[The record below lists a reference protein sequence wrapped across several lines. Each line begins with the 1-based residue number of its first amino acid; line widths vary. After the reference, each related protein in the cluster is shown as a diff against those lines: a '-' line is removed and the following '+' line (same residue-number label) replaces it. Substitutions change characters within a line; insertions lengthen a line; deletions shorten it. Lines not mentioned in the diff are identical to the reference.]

1 VFVTAYDEF
10 ALDAFDRA
18 AVDYLVKPVTDE
30 RLARTMER
38 LRKAFQDAAPMPEL
52 AQLLR
57 QLTRGQPRAEG
68 GGLLR
73 WVRASRGNTTSHV
86 PIQDVMYFHSDD
98 KYVVVHTRDG
108 EHLIRTPLAEL
119 AEGLDP
125 DVFWQVH
132 RSTIVNMECVAGRAA
147 TSGRLFVRMRD
158 SDTELPVSRAYAPLQ
173 ADVAPALKPGSV
185 AIHELL
191 DLARFPV
198 AAPARQPHPDQP
210 AVDRQRQPP
219 SERGA
224 QRPRPARGLVV
235 RPRRRAEVVEAEPQ
249 PAIDQ
254 HIDQQ
259 VDIPAA
265 QRAPCGG
272 RANRPRRCRRREGR
286 AGAWI
291 PDA

>member
-1 VFVTAYDEF
+1 MSTAPTALIADDEEHLRAHLRGKLARLWPELQIVGEAANGVEAAASIARLAPDVAFLDIKMPGMSGLEVAQGIETDTRLVFVTAYDEF

-30 RLARTMER
+30 RLARTVER

-52 AQLLR
+52 AQLLS

-86 PIQDVMYFHSDD
+86 PIQEVMYFHSDD

-132 RSTIVNMECVAGRAA
+132 RSTIVNMECVAGTRRDE
-147 TSGRLFVRMRD
+147 SGRLFVRIRD
-158 SDTELPVSRAYAPLQ
+158 SDTELPVSRAY
-173 ADVAPALKPGSV
+173 V
-185 AIHELL
+185 H
-191 DLARFPV
+191 RF
-198 AAPARQPHPDQP
+198 RQM
-210 AVDRQRQPP
+210 
-219 SERGA
+219 
-224 QRPRPARGLVV
+224 
-235 RPRRRAEVVEAEPQ
+235 
-249 PAIDQ
+249 
-254 HIDQQ
+254 
-259 VDIPAA
+259 
-265 QRAPCGG
+265 
-272 RANRPRRCRRREGR
+272 
-286 AGAWI
+286 
-291 PDA
+291 